1 MAKTKKVKFGGVA
14 FAFNRLWCYSNPF
27 FSKGKRKKKNVSGIV
42 IHNTGNE
49 RDRAISNAKYF
60 LNNKERYAGAH
71 FVIDKQGIIY
81 QCGRLKDI
89 CHSVEGACYS
99 RELFYRTL
107 NNTNTISIELCD
119 IVKSDVSK
127 AQLEALK
134 CVIHYIRKYCKNAN
148 IICRHFDING
158 KKCPVHY
165 LDEKKWKAFK
175 KEINVY

>member
-1 MAKTKKVKFGGVA
+1 MAKTKKVKYCGVT
-14 FAFNRLWCYSNPF
+14 FTFNRLWCYSNPF
-27 FSKGKRKKKNVSGIV
+27 FSKGKRKKKNVIGIV

-49 RDRAISNAKYF
+49 RDRAVSNAKYF

-107 NNTNTISIELCD
+107 NNANTISIELCD
-119 IVKSDVSK
+119 IVNTDISK

-134 CVIHYIRKYCKNAN
+134 CVIHYVRKYCKNAN

-165 LDEKKWKAFK
+165 LEEKKWKIFK